1 MSVVFWRTI
10 CSAFFLGLIFI
21 IPKHALAAPKAE
33 YWAIWD
39 KVNEQSIEKIDHSLW
54 QQILSRYVVAGEDG
68 INRLDYRKLLV
79 EDRSKLED
87 YLNQLTGLNPRNY
100 TQDEQLAYWI
110 NLYNAL
116 TVKVILDH
124 YPTKSILDIG
134 ISPGLFNFGPWD
146 KKLMSIDGV
155 LLSLNDIEH
164 RILRPIWKSPLIHY
178 AVNCASNGCPN
189 LSKTAYDGEN
199 VNRMLELAA
208 ISYINHPR
216 GVNATERHIE
226 VSKIFKWYQTDFGR
240 NDQEVLDHILKY
252 ASADLKKKIGT
263 RNKINK
269 YGYDWDLNEVPAN

>member
-1 MSVVFWRTI
+1 MSVVSWRTI
-10 CSAFFLGLIFI
+10 CSALYLGLIFI
-21 IPKHALAAPKAE
+21 FPLQADAAPKAE

-68 INRLDYRKLLV
+68 INWLDYRTLLAK
-79 EDRSKLED
+79 DRSKLES
-87 YLNQLTGLNPRNY
+87 YLNQLTGLHPTDY

-124 YPTKSILDIG
+124 YPTKSILDID

-146 KKLMSIDGV
+146 KKLIIVNGV
-155 LLSLNDIEH
+155 PLSLNDIEH
-164 RILRPIWKSPLIHY
+164 RILRPIWNSPLIHY
-178 AVNCASNGCPN
+178 AVNCASIGCPN
-189 LSKTAYDGEN
+189 LNKTAYDREN
-199 VNRMLELAA
+199 VHRMLELAA

-216 GVNATERHIE
+216 GVNATDRHIE
-226 VSKIFKWYQTDFGR
+226 VSKIFKWYESDFGR
-240 NDQEVLDHILKY
+240 NDREVLDHILKY
-252 ASADLKKKIGT
+252 ASADLKEKIGA

-269 YGYDWDLNEVPAN
+269 YGYDWDLNEVPAT

>member
-1 MSVVFWRTI
+1 MSVVSWRTI
-10 CSAFFLGLIFI
+10 CSALFLGLIFI
-21 IPKHALAAPKAE
+21 IPKHAIAAPKAE

-54 QQILSRYVVAGEDG
+54 QQILSRYVVVGEDG
-68 INRLDYRKLLV
+68 INRLDYRNLLAQ
-79 EDRSKLED
+79 DRSKLED

-146 KKLMSIDGV
+146 KKLITIDGV
-155 LLSLNDIEH
+155 PLSLNDIEH

-178 AVNCASNGCPN
+178 AVNCASIGCPN
-189 LSKTAYDGEN
+189 LDKTAYDGEN
-199 VNRMLELAA
+199 VQRLLELAA

-216 GVNATERHIE
+216 GVHVTKQQIE
-226 VSKIFKWYQTDFGR
+226 LSKIYKWYKSDFGR
-240 NDQEVLDHILKY
+240 NDQEVLNHILKY
-252 ASADLKKKIGT
+252 ASVELKEKIGT
-263 RNKINK
+263 RRKISR
-269 YGYDWDLNEVPAN
+269 YGYDWDLNEVPVN